1 MKATKS
7 TSRLFQ
13 QRLGLLL
20 ALLFCLFV
28 TSVEYIP
35 QQGHPVKTEKHD
47 KTDSSDHN
55 LTFLN
60 VAVNAVVPFVVQVSH
75 SVFYLMY
82 EIFHFV
88 SEKFISE
95 STISVFQNQLVQI
108 LFERIISTKGP

>member
-7 TSRLFQ
+7 NSRLFQ
-13 QRLGLLL
+13 QRLGLML

-35 QQGHPVKTEKHD
+35 QQGQPVKTEKHD
-47 KTDSSDHN
+47 KTDSPDHN
-55 LTFLN
+55 VTFLN

-75 SVFYLMY
+75 SVLYLIY
-82 EIFHFV
+82 EVFHFI
-88 SEKFISE
+88 SEKFVTE
-95 STISVFQNQLVQI
+95 STTPVFQNQLIQI